1 MGGGTRGGGASS
13 ARRPHRARSGGGGGY
28 HPLAPGLLL
37 VEAAGGGAVNEQ
49 KHDATDASSGLPV
62 TVDTSWPALALEA
75 PLEIALAR
83 ARARAAQAGA
93 KWSTGQQSGKLAE
106 GTAAPP
112 LRWRA
117 VLVNSQQKTGTT
129 AMEWLGAALLKHACE
144 AANGEANVGSVDSA
158 ASEAIFSSAAGEDT
172 AAATDRQAAVAA
184 TSADD
189 ATPSGGGEAHARTSC
204 VFSRSGANANNQRTF
219 AATFYVGGVPAAV
232 IEFEG
237 WAYKHDLAI
246 SAKHKKLEALTG
258 SRINQMARQ
267 CVEKLDVPTWSRRC
281 IEEVGLEDAFEADL
295 AEGRLLLPGDPSLG
309 LNDSPVDG
317 DAVDDEEDADI
328 LVTLR
333 TSRDP
338 IAIAVSKM
346 AYLDRDFDDERQAKT
361 CAFAAATAALRHH
374 VSNVLMPR
382 AGFAPTVEFEYGESR
397 LLPMAHAQKF
407 MRAMGIAAMPDFD
420 VLRAIE
426 ETSPENM
433 RKLQDEVV
441 AGKIAVGVVPGLG
454 MEVRTAHGRRLMPFW

>member
-1 MGGGTRGGGASS
+1 MAGGHTA
-13 ARRPHRARSGGGGGY
+13 RARGVAAAITRSRPACECDDIVMVRRSGDGAAAAAAARPGRAVLLLSVALVAAA
-28 HPLAPGLLL
+28 PLAAARAAPRLL
-37 VEAAGGGAVNEQ
+37 VEAASGGAVDEQ

-189 ATPSGGGEAHARTSC
+189 AAPSGGGEAHARTSC

-309 LNDSPVDG
+309 LSDSPVDG

-338 IAIAVSKM
+338 IAIAASK
-346 AYLDRDFDDERQAKT
+346 
-361 CAFAAATAALRHH
+361 
-374 VSNVLMPR
+374 
-382 AGFAPTVEFEYGESR
+382 
-397 LLPMAHAQKF
+397 
-407 MRAMGIAAMPDFD
+407 
-420 VLRAIE
+420 
-426 ETSPENM
+426 
-433 RKLQDEVV
+433 
-441 AGKIAVGVVPGLG
+441 
-454 MEVRTAHGRRLMPFW
+454 VRTACFRRLARLDRWARAHAGSRLRCASPCVAALMLLSALTPRHSCCAPLSVALRRFARADGVS